1 MKILLAIL
9 ILASNLHAATEIIPV
24 TGSDKVGVVISM
36 NGSKRERSSLLTVSS
51 AGLLIWAV
59 GKGIADAHAH
69 SGDAAYIK
77 TGQWW
82 HVGSVA
88 QALGGALFSG
98 GLVYGV
104 ASERLTAWEAVRYG
118 AGDLMH
124 KNVIFRAVY
133 TGCRFGEPLT
143 LKPEYNQHLFYF
155 PGIGGEWSIGA
166 SHWSHVVA
174 YYGTSYYLGKW
185 LKNNVI
191 ASRSFLYPITE
202 D

>member
-1 MKILLAIL
+1 MVKSSSNSGSRSASDLRTDFACRLA
-9 ILASNLHAATEIIPV
+9 
-24 TGSDKVGVVISM
+24 
-36 NGSKRERSSLLTVSS
+36 RSR
-51 AGLLIWAV
+51 
-59 GKGIADAHAH
+59 
-69 SGDAAYIK
+69 
-77 TGQWW
+77 
-82 HVGSVA
+82 
-88 QALGGALFSG
+88 F
-98 GLVYGV
+98 

-155 PGIGGEWSIGA
+155 PGIGGEWSVGA

-185 LKNNVI
+185 MKNNVI